1 MEQQTKTKYGSAARV
16 GVVLFLLFAVAYL
29 VWQLVSYMNTQLY
42 EESRSQMGEIM
53 EQSYEKLEVVL
64 NAQWNYTITLENMI
78 EQNKPKNEQELGKIL
93 AGARDMLMPLD
104 DSCRFIAVDR
114 EGYYYDEDGR
124 QGIWEEASSLER
136 KERRQS
142 FLTNAFNEDGNRM
155 AFAYRLGNAVPIST
169 KDHVSALTDV
179 VLLKRMDS
187 LTEYFRCSAF
197 SDRNITYVLKNNGVK
212 MYSDNANEDTLFP
225 GRNIYYALQE
235 LEFPHMGSF
244 DACLSELDRNGYVCT
259 DVQAGAHTYLLCL
272 KQLRDYSWTLLF
284 MVNEDYV
291 ATSTTKMVSSM
302 IALFSMTLIL
312 LLAAAYLVIYS
323 HTQAKQDKER
333 YEMGVKNAAVLS
345 AVNDSLE
352 RARQS
357 EERAR
362 QTAEDALR
370 IAESANRAK
379 TEFLANMSH
388 DIRTPMNAIVGIS
401 NLMEHDIRDAD
412 KLRDY
417 VHKVQSSSRHLL
429 GLLNDILDMSKIESS
444 DISLNQEPLNF
455 AAQIGQLDSIIRPQA
470 LARGQEFRIAIH
482 DLRHENIIGDGMR
495 LRQVL
500 LNILSNAVKYTQNGG
515 CILLDVF
522 EVPCSSENHA
532 KYRFTITD
540 NGMGMSEELVAH
552 LYEPFVRGEA
562 SVTNKIQGTGL
573 GMAITKSIVDMMGG
587 TLHVES
593 TPGKGTR
600 FEVLLEFRVDGEAD
614 RAIDRLNILLLCGES
629 LLADNVCAA
638 VSGKPITIHRAETAA
653 DAQKLLHEQK
663 IDVVLLSGQPY
674 GAELTEL
681 ARSLRA
687 ASSSP
692 LLIFCLDYARPEETL
707 QAHLD
712 ENGVDGLIPRPFFL
726 SNLEN
731 EVSRARSR
739 TEQKDEDG
747 SSVLSGMRFLCAEDN
762 ELNAE
767 ILQALLEMSDAVCT
781 ICPDGEAITERFK
794 TVQPDEFDVILMDI
808 QMPHMDGYTATRVI
822 RSGDNPLGREIPIV
836 AMTANAFS
844 DDIQHSLEA
853 GMDAHIS
860 KPVDMKV
867 LEHTLR
873 GFLTVEN
880 GRRVFRRNTD
890 KK

>member
-16 GVVLFLLFAVAYL
+16 GVVLFLLLAVIFL
-29 VWQLVSYMNTQLY
+29 VWRFVSYTNTQLY
-42 EESRSQMGEIM
+42 EESRSQMTEIM
-53 EQSYEKLEVVL
+53 EQNYEKLKVVL
-64 NAQWNYTITLENMI
+64 DAQWNYTMTLENMI
-78 EQNKPKNEQELGKIL
+78 TEANPKDEKALGQVL
-93 AGARDMLMPLD
+93 AKAREMLTPLD
-104 DSCRFIAVDR
+104 DSYRFLAVDE
-114 EGYYYDEDGR
+114 EGYYYDENGR

-136 KERRQS
+136 DDRRQS
-142 FLTNAFNEDGNRM
+142 FLTNAFSENGNNM
-155 AFAYRLGNAVPIST
+155 AFAYRLENAVPIGKEHT
-169 KDHVSALTDV
+169 AKLTDV
-179 VLLKRMDS
+179 VLLKSMES
-187 LTEYFRCSAF
+187 LTEHFRCSAF
-197 SDRNITYVLKNNGVK
+197 NDRNITYVMKNNGVK
-212 MYSDNANEDTLFP
+212 MYSDNASDETLFP
-225 GRNIYYALQE
+225 GRNIYYALGE

-244 DACLSELDRNGYVCT
+244 DACLSALDEDGYVCT
-259 DVQAGAHTYLLCL
+259 DVKAGDNRYFLCL
-272 KQLRDYSWTLLF
+272 DQINGYSWTLLF
-284 MVNEDYV
+284 MVSDEYV

-302 IALFSMTLIL
+302 IALFSMALIM
-312 LLAAAYLVIYS
+312 LLAAAYLVLYS
-323 HTQAKQDKER
+323 HTQARQDKER
-333 YEMGVKNAAVLS
+333 YEMGVRTAAVLS
-345 AVNDSLE
+345 AANDNLE

-401 NLMEHDIRDAD
+401 NLMEHDMSDPD

-417 VHKVQSSSRHLL
+417 VHKVQLSSKYLL

-444 DISLNQEPLNF
+444 EVSLHQESLNL
-455 AAQIGQLDSIIRPQA
+455 ASQIGQLDSIIRPQA
-470 LARGQEFRIAIH
+470 AARGQKFQIAIH
-482 DLRHENIIGDGMR
+482 DIKHENIIGDGMR

-515 CILLDVF
+515 RIGLDVF

-532 KYRFTITD
+532 RYRFTITD
-540 NGMGMSEELVAH
+540 NGMGMSEELLEH

-573 GMAITKSIVDMMGG
+573 SMAITKSIVDLMGG

-593 TPGKGTR
+593 APGKGTK
-600 FEVLLEFRVDGEAD
+600 FEVVLEFRVDGDAD
-614 RAIDRLNILLLCGES
+614 RAIDRLNILLLCGER
-629 LLADNVCAA
+629 LLATNIRAA
-638 VSGKPITIHRAETAA
+638 VSGKPVVIHHAETAA
-653 DAQKLLHEQK
+653 EAETLLHEHK

-674 GAELTEL
+674 GEELTKL

-687 ASSSP
+687 ASGNP
-692 LLIFCLDYARPEETL
+692 LMIFCLDYARPDESL
-707 QAHLD
+707 QAQLD

-731 EVSRARSR
+731 EVSRVRSR
-739 TEQKDEDG
+739 TDKTEEDG
-747 SSVLSGMRFLCAEDN
+747 ESVLSGMRFLCAEDN

-767 ILQALLEMSDAVCT
+767 ILQALLEMSNAICE
-781 ICPDGEAITERFK
+781 ICPDGQAITERFQ

-808 QMPHMDGYTATRVI
+808 QMPRMDGYTATRTI

-860 KPVDMKV
+860 KPVDMNV
-867 LEHTLR
+867 LEYTMR
-873 GFLTVEN
+873 GFLSMEN
-880 GRRVFRRNTD
+880 GRRVFRRFTE
-890 KK
+890 K